1 MLNKIKKALVARKL
15 FDNWLSLIIKYILS
29 KIGLN
34 TKLKARVEGCV
45 FEVEPDVFARI
56 VSRFSRGLIKSIKCV
71 NGRLF
76 VNDVEVDNV
85 SDLVCSIETWPKVWV
100 KVIGWRY
107 DDSCKCWVKD
117 GVRFRR
123 IDLIVLSIF
132 GLYGESEYSFID
144 VGNRDVVDVGAY
156 VGDTA
161 IYFALR
167 GARRVIAIEPHPEAF
182 REMIENIKLNN
193 LEGTVIPVNAGLAS
207 RHGEICVEN
216 VDVERTIST
225 YHKPGGCGTL
235 VPAITLA
242 DVIEGYAINHSAVL
256 KMDCEGC
263 EFDIIL
269 NDYEHIRTFKD
280 LVFEYHLRASSEPL
294 SKLLEVLARDYL
306 CGIVRM
312 STEIG
317 IVHCVRR

>member
-1 MLNKIKKALVARKL
+1 MLEKVRKAFATRYL
-15 FDNWLSLIIKYILS
+15 FDNWFSLIFRYGLS
-29 KIGLN
+29 RLGLN
-34 TKLKARVEGCV
+34 IKLEARIEDCA

-56 VSRFSRGLIKSIKCV
+56 VSRFSRGLIKSVKCA

-76 VNDVEVDNV
+76 VNDVEVDSI
-85 SDLVCSIETWPKVWV
+85 SDVIYKLETWAR
-100 KVIGWRY
+100 VIGWRY

-144 VGNRDVVDVGAY
+144 VGDRDVVDVGAY

-167 GARRVIAIEPHPEAF
+167 GARRVIAIEPNPEAF
-182 REMIENIKLNN
+182 REIIENIKLNN

-207 RHGEICVEN
+207 RPGEICVEN
-216 VDVERTIST
+216 VDVERTIGT

-242 DVIEGYAINHSAVL
+242 DVIEGYAIDHSAVL

-294 SKLLEVLARDYL
+294 SKLLEVLARDYQ
-306 CGIVRM
+306 CGIVKR
-312 STEIG
+312 SSEIG

>member
-1 MLNKIKKALVARKL
+1 M
-15 FDNWLSLIIKYILS
+15 S

-45 FEVEPDVFARI
+45 FEVEPDVFAKI

-76 VNDVEVDNV
+76 VNEVEVDNI

-107 DDSCKCWVKD
+107 EDSCKCWVKD

-123 IDLIVLSIF
+123 INYAVLTTFGEPPEYPSIDI
-132 GLYGESEYSFID
+132 S
-144 VGNRDVVDVGAY
+144 NRDVVDVGAY

-207 RHGEICVEN
+207 RYGEICVEN

-242 DVIEGYAINHSAVL
+242 DVIEGYAIDHSAVL

>member
-1 MLNKIKKALVARKL
+1 L
-15 FDNWLSLIIKYILS
+15 LIIKYILS

-45 FEVEPDVFARI
+45 FEVEPGVFARI

-76 VNDVEVDNV
+76 VNDVEVE
-85 SDLVCSIETWPKVWV
+85 SIGDVIYKLETWAR
-100 KVIGWRY
+100 VIGWRY

-123 IDLIVLSIF
+123 IDLTVLSIF
-132 GLYGESEYSFID
+132 GLYGEPEYSFMN

-167 GARRVIAIEPHPEAF
+167 GARRVIAVEPHPEAF
-182 REMIENIKLNN
+182 REMIENIRLNN
-193 LEGTVIPVNAGLAS
+193 LEDIVIPVNAGLAS

-216 VDVERTIST
+216 VDVERTTVT
-225 YHKPGGCGTL
+225 YHEPGECGTL
-235 VPAITLA
+235 IPAITLA
-242 DVIEGYAINHSAVL
+242 DVIEEYAINHSAVL

-269 NDYEHIRTFKD
+269 NDYEHIRKFKD

-306 CGIVRM
+306 CRIVRM

>member
-56 VSRFSRGLIKSIKCV
+56 VSRFSRGLIKSIKCA

-76 VNDVEVDNV
+76 VNGVEVDSL
-85 SDLVCSIETWPKVWV
+85 SDVIYKLETWAR
-100 KVIGWRY
+100 VIGWSY
-107 DDSCKCWVKD
+107 DDLCNCWVKD

-123 IDLIVLSIF
+123 IDHIVLSIF
-132 GLYGESEYSFID
+132 GLYGEPEYSFID
-144 VGNRDVVDVGAY
+144 VSNRDVVDVGAY

-161 IYFALR
+161 IFFALK

-182 REMIENIKLNN
+182 REMIENIGLNN
-193 LEGTVIPVNAGLAS
+193 LEGTVIPVHAGLAS
-207 RHGEICVEN
+207 RRGEICVEN
-216 VDVERTIST
+216 VYVERTIGT
-225 YHKPGGCGTL
+225 YHKPGGCNRL

-242 DVIEGYAINHSAVL
+242 DVIEGYAIDHNAVL

-263 EFDIIL
+263 EFDVIL

-306 CGIVRM
+306 CEIVRM
-312 STEIG
+312 STENG
-317 IVHCVRR
+317 IVHCGRR